1 MSLNKV
7 VANADEAVKD
17 IRDGMTLML
26 GGFGLCGIPENCIQA
41 LVRKGV
47 KDLTCISN
55 NAGVDDFGIGLML
68 QGKQVKKMVA
78 SYVGENAEFERQML
92 TGELEVELIPQG
104 TLATRCLATG
114 YGMPA
119 IFTPAGVGTEV
130 AEGKE
135 TRTFSMYGEEKVYLM
150 ERAFE
155 SDFAIVKAWKGD
167 KHGNLIYRETARN
180 FNPMM
185 AMAGKITIA
194 EVEILVE
201 PGELDPD
208 QIHTPGIFVN
218 RIFQGSD
225 YEKRI
230 EQVTVRKRA

>member
-1 MSLNKV
+1 MNKV
-7 VANADEAVKD
+7 YENATDAIFD
-17 IRDGMTLML
+17 IIDGSVIML

-47 KDLTCISN
+47 KELSCISN

-68 QGKQVKKMVA
+68 QKKMVKKMVS
-78 SYVGENAEFERQML
+78 SYVGENAEFERQL
-92 TGELEVELIPQG
+92 LSGELEVELIPQG
-104 TLATRCLATG
+104 TLATRCMAAG

-135 TRTFSMYGEEKVYLM
+135 VRNFNGKDYLLEM
-150 ERAFE
+150 AFNA
-155 SDFAIVKAWKGD
+155 DFAIVKAWKGD
-167 KHGNLIYRETARN
+167 TMGNLLYKDTARN
-180 FNPMM
+180 FNPLM

-194 EVEILVE
+194 EVEELV
-201 PGELDPD
+201 PAGQLDPNH
-208 QIHTPGIFVN
+208 IHTPGIFVH
-218 RIFQGSD
+218 RIFQGVQ

-230 EQVTVRKRA
+230 EQKTTLQKK